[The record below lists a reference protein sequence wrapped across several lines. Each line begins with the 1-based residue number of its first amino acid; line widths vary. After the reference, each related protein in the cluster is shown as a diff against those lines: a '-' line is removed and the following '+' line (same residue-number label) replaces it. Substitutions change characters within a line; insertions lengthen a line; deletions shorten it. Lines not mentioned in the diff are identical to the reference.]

1 MESGKVDSRRCSAG
15 LWPKKSPRCLRQAA
29 SRKNGRG
36 RAHKP
41 IKRNGCR
48 DGLGRTS
55 RNCCLRCRAASAAQ
69 RTRPLAQ
76 PSLPMALCGLCEV
89 LFDVDNGNQVEHCWP
104 PGAFS
109 EEELG
114 DIAFTAFPDSMSMEL
129 TSRSAVR
136 DSCYAFRLRRRCPP
150 PGAPPHAFLYGHVFC
165 RQRQDERLRRG
176 CEQRSVVL
184 LSFLPLLGLLEP
196 LARLVGPAALS
207 YGPDTLQEPAAH
219 KAQQQQAQQQAQTQ
233 QQQQQHDPGEPSAPA
248 VGGPEAEAVA
258 AGADQLM
265 HPATASPAEVAA
277 ALADELDDATGIP
290 LCLLPEAYGQQELEP
305 SPFGDCDCFTPLRGV
320 LPQLWA
326 LWELLLL
333 GQPLMVVA
341 PTPGA
346 CSSAVAALL
355 SLLAPFPFS
364 LDWRPYFTIHDA
376 AFARLAAGET
386 PTAANGLPMLLGLT
400 NLYFLKALPEWP
412 NVLSTGYTAATLAPS
427 ASNDRLDET
436 ANGSTGGNGSSSGMQ
451 PSESAASL
459 ASSMGSS
466 MAGGGGGP
474 GRGVAAS
481 SSSSWLGGTLRRT
494 PASPAAL
501 LSGPVDHCWLQ
512 FKPHSRPDK
521 TVLDRLVQPQPSD
534 PADKWRRLA
543 AVNSGMLRRHFQ
555 ASELTKAVL
564 FPLLPYLSPTLP
576 PGPQAGQR
584 ADPKAAEASAQP
596 LPLPQVDPAALLE
609 QLAGRDAVLPE
620 ILLERFGGKKGLLA
634 FYERFLRSP
643 NLAAF
648 MHTRRLAAEEW
659 QRQRWDAAAAAAAA
673 PMREL
678 LSVEAFFR
686 IEQQLAAARVQLAT
700 ASGGAAGGS
709 ASSEAAAVAAL
720 ASQLQEQLQL
730 AFEGLP
736 DDLQQAILQTP
747 SHAELLSGGDSQGP
761 AAPQEQAGETG
772 SSD

>member
-1 MESGKVDSRRCSAG
+1 
-15 LWPKKSPRCLRQAA
+15 
-29 SRKNGRG
+29 
-36 RAHKP
+36 
-41 IKRNGCR
+41 
-48 DGLGRTS
+48 
-55 RNCCLRCRAASAAQ
+55 
-69 RTRPLAQ
+69 
-76 PSLPMALCGLCEV
+76 MALCGLCEV

-129 TSRSAVR
+129 SSRSAVR

-150 PGAPPHAFLYGHVFC
+150 PGAPPHPFLYGHVFC
-165 RQRQDERLRRG
+165 RQRHDERLRRG

-207 YGPDTLQEPAAH
+207 YGPDTLQEVYREVHQHWPCLEWGCRTDLPVLGLGSLQLHLPMLTSLPTSALPAAVAATLVDH
-219 KAQQQQAQQQAQTQ
+219 PGAHLPEEQ
-233 QQQQQHDPGEPSAPA
+233 QQQQQQPGGPLAPA
-248 VGGPEAEAVA
+248 AGGLHAGAA
-258 AGADQLM
+258 AGDAG

-277 ALADELDDATGIP
+277 ALADELDEATGIP
-290 LCLLPEAYGQQELEP
+290 LCLLPDAYGQQELEP

-341 PTPGA
+341 PSPGA
-346 CSSAVAALL
+346 CSAAVAALL
-355 SLLAPFPFS
+355 SLLAPFPYS

-376 AFARLAAGET
+376 TFPRLAAGET

-427 ASNDRLDET
+427 ASNDRLDEA
-436 ANGSTGGNGSSSGMQ
+436 ANGSTGGNGSSSGGGLQ
-451 PSESAASL
+451 PSESAASI

-466 MAGGGGGP
+466 MAGGGGGA
-474 GRGVAAS
+474 GRGPPPS
-481 SSSSWLGGTLRRT
+481 SSGSWLGGTLRRT

-512 FKPHSRPDK
+512 YKPHSRPDK

-543 AVNSGMLRRHFQ
+543 AVNNGMLRRHFQ
-555 ASELTKAVL
+555 ELTKALL

-576 PGPQAGQR
+576 PEPQAGQR
-584 ADPKAAEASAQP
+584 ADPKAAEAAAEP
-596 LPLPQVDPAALLE
+596 PPLPQLDPAALLE

-620 ILLERFGGKKGLLA
+620 VLLERFGGKKGLLA

-648 MHTRRLAAEEW
+648 MHTRRIAAEEW
-659 QRQRWDAAAAAAAA
+659 QRQRWDAASAAAAA

-700 ASGGAAGGS
+700 AGGGGGASAGGG
-709 ASSEAAAVAAL
+709 EAAAVAAL

-730 AFEGLP
+730 AFAGLP
-736 DDLQQAILQTP
+736 EDLQQAILQTP
-747 SHAELLSGGDSQGP
+747 SHSDLLGGGDSR
-761 AAPQEQAGETG
+761 QEQQAGEG
-772 SSD
+772 G